1 MKDTFTVLLVFVLGM
16 ITGVALWLATQPG
29 PN

>member
-1 MKDTFTVLLVFVLGM
+1 MKDELTILLVFFLGM